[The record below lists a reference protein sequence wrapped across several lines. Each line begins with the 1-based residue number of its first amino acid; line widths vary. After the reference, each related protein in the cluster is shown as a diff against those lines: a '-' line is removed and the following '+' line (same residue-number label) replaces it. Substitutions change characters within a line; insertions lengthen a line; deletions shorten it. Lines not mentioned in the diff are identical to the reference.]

1 MAFSVPYPHTS
12 FLYYDSFKSLWSFM
26 KYPDSQPSR
35 TIIFVS
41 FSLKRPSLSQDLAY
55 QWRISSFSTAYHCKA
70 PFHSPFQLDL
80 WTSHTAPRHR
90 GVWCPCVVAAAQLNW
105 LKFEDNKDLLSHSA
119 PWRWKQK
126 PNWAMCGGTCQ
137 RILHK
142 CARD

>member
-1 MAFSVPYPHTS
+1 MKRSVSTFYTSASPPPNYSEFSSFLSRKVNLFKYFFKSSLLLAFSVPYPHTP
-12 FLYYDSFKSLWSFM
+12 FLYYDFM

-41 FSLKRPSLSQDLAY
+41 FLLKRPSLSQDLAY

-90 GVWCPCVVAAAQLNW
+90 GVWCPCVVAAARLN
-105 LKFEDNKDLLSHSA
+105 
-119 PWRWKQK
+119 
-126 PNWAMCGGTCQ
+126 
-137 RILHK
+137 
-142 CARD
+142 